1 MSASRRHESGFTLV
15 EVLLALLI
23 GALVMLGSY
32 SVTSQVIGL
41 SDDVRSNLAAED
53 ALDILRIALDNDL
66 GSIIWVESTI
76 RRAAESMA
84 FSGGR
89 QETALSGLD
98 EEVILS
104 LASAA
109 VLAPDAP
116 FPSHAFNRVTYLLR
130 KPPGKDGEKTD
141 TRQLVRR
148 ELPAATLAWRDPARP
163 SAHETVL
170 LETVSACAIQ
180 FFDQSAALT
189 TWDSQARV
197 QARQSPLP
205 TQVRLQGEAVLGGKT
220 RRFEVRSALPFRN
233 LAVGEGR

>member
-1 MSASRRHESGFTLV
+1 MSAARRPESGFTLV

-41 SDDVRSNLAAED
+41 SDEVRSNLAAED
-53 ALDILRIALDNDL
+53 ALDILRLALDNDL
-66 GSIIWVESTI
+66 GSIIWIETPRQGAS
-76 RRAAESMA
+76 ESMA

-89 QETALSGLD
+89 QTTALSGQD
-98 EEVILS
+98 EEVLLS

-130 KPPGKDGEKTD
+130 KPSGKDGEKTD

-170 LETVSACAIQ
+170 LEAVSACAML
-180 FFDQSAALT
+180 FLDQAAAQT
-189 TWDSQARV
+189 TWDSQARQ
-197 QARQSPLP
+197 QARQTPLP
-205 TQVRLQGEAVLGGKT
+205 SQVRLEGVAVFSGKT
-220 RRFEVRSALPFRN
+220 RRFEVRAALPSSI

>member
-1 MSASRRHESGFTLV
+1 MTAARQHESGFTLV

-41 SDDVRSNLAAED
+41 SDDVRTNLAAED
-53 ALDILRIALDNDL
+53 ALDFLRLALANDL
-66 GSIIWVESTI
+66 GSLIWVESPK
-76 RRAAESMA
+76 RGASQSLA
-84 FSGGR
+84 FYGGR
-89 QETALSGLD
+89 QEAALSDQD
-98 EEVILS
+98 EEVLLS

-163 SAHETVL
+163 SARETVL
-170 LETVSACAIQ
+170 LEAVSACAML
-180 FFDQSAALT
+180 FLDQATAQT
-189 TWDSQARV
+189 TWDSPARQ
-197 QARQSPLP
+197 QARQPPLP
-205 TQVRLQGEAVLGGKT
+205 AQVRLEGVAVFSGRT
-220 RRFEVRSALPFRN
+220 RRFEVRAALPSGI